1 MIRFDSDY
9 TEGAHPQ
16 ILSALVETNLEQ
28 TPGYGED
35 AHSERA
41 RARIRRACEREEADV
56 HFLVGGTQAN
66 FTVIASL
73 LRPYQGVLCA
83 ESGHIAC
90 HETGAVEATGHKVL
104 PLPAEQGKIT
114 ASQVRAAVEAHYAD
128 GTHEHIVQP
137 GMVYISQPTEF
148 GTLYR
153 AEELRELSRVCRE
166 LGLPLYVDGARLG
179 YALAADPE
187 LTLPQMAAYCDVFT
201 IGGTKVGLLF
211 GEAVV
216 FPDPAL
222 GRDFRYLMKQRG
234 AMLAKGRLLG
244 VQFEAAFTDD
254 LYARMGRHA
263 VTQALRIRSALAE
276 RGIGVLFPTDTNQQF
291 PILSKKQHAALSGRF
306 ALSYWQAVDDDHD
319 VWRICTSWATR
330 PEDVDEL
337 IAAIRAL

>member
-254 LYARMGRHA
+254 LYARMGHHA

-306 ALSYWQAVDDDHD
+306 ALSYWQAVVDDHD